1 MKSARNKPAERE
13 FYIETHGCQ
22 MNIYDSEFISDLLTR
37 SGYRRVT
44 DPRRAS
50 VILVNTCS
58 VRERAERKALS
69 RIKEFAALRSARPE
83 LVVAVVGCMAQRLAA
98 AGRSGG
104 ADVVAGFDAYQSLP
118 LVLDEAG
125 RRPRPVVE
133 ASPEPKCLYSLTP
146 ERRDQVTAFVTV
158 MQGCDNFCSY
168 CVVPHVRGRERSK
181 PVATILEEMRRLVSL
196 GSREIT
202 LIGQNVNS
210 YRDGTTTFGELLGL
224 ANGLEGLERIRFTT
238 SHPKDLSVGLV
249 EAMRDLPKVCEHL
262 HLPLQSGSDRILR
275 LMNRGYGFEDFRKI
289 VEYAR
294 HEIPGLAV
302 TTDIMVG
309 FPTETELDFGRTLD
323 ALGRIGFDAAF
334 TFIYSP
340 REGTEAARLADDVTR
355 AEKTARLKRAVA
367 LENQITD
374 LRKQALLGREVQ
386 ILVEGSSAK
395 ESGMALGRTR
405 ENWLAK
411 LPSEGVRKGE
421 TVVARVS
428 SVTRWMIACDRPLRK
443 AGP

>member
-1 MKSARNKPAERE
+1 MKTTGIKRG

-22 MNIYDSEFISDLLTR
+22 MNIYDSEFISDLLAR
-37 SGYRRVT
+37 NGYSRVA
-44 DPRRAS
+44 DPRQAS
-50 VILVNTCS
+50 VIVINTCA
-58 VRERAERKALS
+58 VRDRAEKKALA
-69 RIKEFAALRSARPE
+69 RTREMVALKTERPG
-83 LVVAVVGCMAQRLAA
+83 LVVAVIGCVAQRLAA
-98 AGRSGG
+98 AGRSAG
-104 ADVVAGFDAYQSLP
+104 ADVVAGFDAYQSFAEILEQAANRPHP
-118 LVLDEAG
+118 LVA
-125 RRPRPVVE
+125 
-133 ASPEPKCLYSLTP
+133 ASPEPTCLYSLTP
-146 ERRDQVTAFVTV
+146 RSREGITAFVTI

-181 PVATILEEMRRLVSL
+181 PITTILEEARRLVAV
-196 GSREIT
+196 GAKEVT

-210 YRDGTTTFGELLGL
+210 YRDGGAAFADLLCAVDGL
-224 ANGLEGLERIRFTT
+224 GGLERVRFTT

-262 HLPLQSGSDRILR
+262 HLPLQSGSDRVLQ
-275 LMNRGYGFEDFRKI
+275 LMNRGYALHDFKRM
-289 VEYAR
+289 VEFAR

-309 FPTETELDFGRTLD
+309 FPTETEPDFAQTLG
-323 ALGRIGFDAAF
+323 ALGQIGFDAAF

-340 REGTEAARLADDVTR
+340 RDGTEAARLADDVTR
-355 AEKTARLKRAVA
+355 GEKTARLKRAVA
-367 LENQITD
+367 LQNQITD
-374 LRKQALLGREVQ
+374 LKKRALLGREVEV
-386 ILVEGSSAK
+386 LVEGSSRR

-411 LPSEGVRKGE
+411 LPHEGVRRGE

-428 SVTRWMIACDRPLRK
+428 SVTRWIVACDRPLRK